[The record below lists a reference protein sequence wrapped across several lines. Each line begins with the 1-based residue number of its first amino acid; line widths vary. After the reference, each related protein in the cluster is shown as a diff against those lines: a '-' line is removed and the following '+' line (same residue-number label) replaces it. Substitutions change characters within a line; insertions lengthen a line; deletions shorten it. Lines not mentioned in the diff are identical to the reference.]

1 MIVIVCRSSRKLSEV
16 QHTLSRMTS
25 GPLTPP
31 IVLYFSR
38 GLIEVM
44 RGSSMEGA
52 MLAGWEERCRDPGA
66 SVGGL
71 KLF

>member
-1 MIVIVCRSSRKLSEV
+1 MFDKASRSCLKFPR
-16 QHTLSRMTS
+16 TLSRMTS

-52 MLAGWEERCRDPGA
+52 ILAGQEDGTGDEEQVER
-66 SVGGL
+66 S
-71 KLF
+71 